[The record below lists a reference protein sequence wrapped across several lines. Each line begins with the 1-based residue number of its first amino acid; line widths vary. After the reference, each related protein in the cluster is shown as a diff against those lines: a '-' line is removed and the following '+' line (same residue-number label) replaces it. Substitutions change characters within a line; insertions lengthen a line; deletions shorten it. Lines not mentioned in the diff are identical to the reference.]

1 MDLPSAFSAI
11 NQDDLNNIDVENAI
25 DGNANS
31 GDGADPDAHAD
42 NSGDDDSDNNDDV
55 VQGPAHYNAIMII
68 PT

>member
-1 MDLPSAFSAI
+1 MDLPSDFSAI

-31 GDGADPDAHAD
+31 GDDADAD
-42 NSGDDDSDNNDDV
+42 NSGDE
-55 VQGPAHYNAIMII
+55 QGPIQVLLQPNGFMIT